1 MSIATL
7 GIDLGKTSMHVVGL
21 DASGKPVHRK
31 KLTRTA
37 LIRFL
42 SNLAPCRVAMESC
55 AGSHDIARKADAMGH
70 DAVLLPAQFVR
81 PYTKGQKND

>member
-7 GIDLGKTSMHVVGL
+7 GIDLGKTSMHIVGL

-42 SNLAPCRVAMESC
+42 SNWRRV
-55 AGSHDIARKADAMGH
+55 GS
-70 DAVLLPAQFVR
+70 P
-81 PYTKGQKND
+81 